1 MTGFF
6 LDYQVPGERELSDVA
21 ASLRGSEG
29 WGHPGLFLAEFFK
42 CICNLQQVEGL
53 TSEHC

>member
-21 ASLRGSEG
+21 ASLREVRVGATLGFFWLS
-29 WGHPGLFLAEFFK
+29 FLNAFVTYNK
-42 CICNLQQVEGL
+42 
-53 TSEHC
+53 SKA